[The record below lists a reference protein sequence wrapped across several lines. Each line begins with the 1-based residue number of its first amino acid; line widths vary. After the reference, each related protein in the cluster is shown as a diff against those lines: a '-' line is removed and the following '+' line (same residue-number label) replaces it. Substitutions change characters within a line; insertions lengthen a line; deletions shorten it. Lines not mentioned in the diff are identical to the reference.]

1 MAITFRDEKGGPLT
15 HEELDSNFRSFFHT
29 ASFAENQL
37 ILERKDGVTFTVPVG
52 GAAFADFQENGGSIG
67 NVFISNH
74 QITGSRMIVD
84 LLKGQFYDK
93 TKAPGTAGGTL
104 SADEWYIDFNPTASA
119 PYYVHFGENFAISS
133 SGFLHA
139 SGAIIEGNITAT
151 SGQIGGFGIT
161 QDAIHGPTFLGTP
174 TFYISGSATGSEHF
188 ISASNF
194 SLKADGDI
202 TGSAVLFDGGKIA
215 GWDITNS
222 TIQKSTNIVLDASN
236 QSISIKNSTFGSQGI
251 QLEYNEGNPRFYVG
265 DGTASFVNFDG
276 TDVTIA
282 TSQLEISASNLEI
295 SSTEASMSIGAGVKL
310 LGSTSTIEVGQS
322 NKIKLIATEADAYI
336 VAGTKTTFGS
346 DDSGII
352 MGMDSNVPTFDLT
365 KDANNYVRFDTTSG
379 IDIKTDNFKLDT
391 TYFDIDSSTQRVNV
405 FNTASAEIIRL
416 GEISDSASDLY
427 GLKIFDGIGT
437 GSANTIAMFGQQ
449 GNKIGG
455 WEVTDSQIRTIP
467 TAGFGGNYGE
477 NEIGLII
484 HSSGKLESSNFA
496 TNLKGWRIDT
506 AGNGSAEFE
515 NMRIRGTL
523 KTTVFEKETVN
534 VVGGQLM
541 VSNGTTIQALRD
553 ADGNIIAGQS
563 TVTENAVT
571 FSVANVSGFEEG
583 EILKVKAVDSL
594 GFSVEYLYVSGSKRY
609 SEDDTLVYNTGS
621 IDPDGLAG
629 ELYVERSFGG
639 VVAVS
644 ASIATTTVDIDD
656 VINTLTVSST
666 TDINNQDI
674 LKIGEERFKV
684 TAIAGSTITVLRDYH
699 DTVADSHPNGTTVYK
714 IDTDKEFLSG
724 LVSTARPYT
733 EGQVLVSTGVYNEA
747 KDISSG
753 YILMNANPR
762 DVSTP
767 YMDIVERT
775 GSGVYDLQLKSRL
788 GDLSGL
794 SSGYLYGND
803 EPGFGLYT
811 ENGFFRGAITAETGS
826 IAGILHV
833 ATIQGGLETGQ
844 KISIGRDVSGTN
856 DGILVNNNNYW
867 YTDGAWKVGGANNF
881 IALDNFTDGNLTIQ
895 TQTFSLDTANMV
907 VSSSLNSGSITMGA
921 AASGITET
929 AGEGIYMD
937 GLGKFRV
944 GDPTTGN
951 NYIYWDGT
959 SLKVKGSIDITGDST
974 GVTQDQLNTGM
985 ATASGSAE
993 TAASASL
1000 ANEVNTIADT
1010 TDTLDAKIFTD
1021 SAGRAVRPPTAS
1033 ATGLYITSTNLGF
1046 YDNGD
1051 WKTYM
1056 DSTGDF
1062 FLTGSDGNKL
1072 AWDAATGNL
1081 EIKGSITITGGNAA
1095 TQDFVNDATESI
1107 NTAQSAS
1114 LALVSSSLATDFSGS
1129 NVTLAGA
1136 IQAAQLVADGK
1147 ASIFK
1152 QATPPTATTIGD
1164 MWIETDQSNRIRVW
1178 DGTTWAISSD
1188 STFDQTALIN
1198 ATSSS
1203 LSSSLAPNIFTDST
1217 GKITRT
1223 PNTSSAG
1230 LYLGDTNLGFY
1241 SGSEWKTY
1249 MSNQGNFYLTGS
1261 DGNYLAWDGTS
1272 LNIAGS
1278 INITGGNAAT
1288 SDEVSTAQ
1296 TDAENFAATASNAA
1310 QANAATY
1317 TNSSTAS
1324 LSGSLATGI
1333 SASNATLADSI
1344 DTVNSASLAVSESQ
1358 ALVNEGLQ
1366 GVIDG
1371 KNAIFRQATQPSSEV
1386 EGDIWIET
1394 DENNRVR
1401 VYTGTEWTISTD
1413 STYDQTQLIS
1423 NTSSSIALDT
1433 FTDSTGKIVST
1444 PTPNAS
1450 GLYLGNSN
1458 LGFYSG
1464 SSWKTYMADNG
1475 NFFLTGSD
1483 TNYLKWDGSGLTI
1496 AGTINIVGGN
1506 AATSDEVTTAQ
1517 TAAENFASTASNAVS
1532 SSLTG
1537 SINAAAE
1544 TAGAASGTASQAAQ
1558 TASLALTRAP
1568 DAAGKITFAPTPTG
1582 TGLFQTAT
1590 NFGFYDNGDW
1600 KTYMTSG
1607 GNFYLDGTGNNGL
1620 SWDGTD
1626 LSIDGTIIARDG
1638 TIGGVN
1644 LDSDKLY
1651 NGTGTHANANTGFY
1665 LDSSSNFSLGDKL
1678 TWDGTNLS
1686 IEGSINITNAS
1697 YATTSDLDSATG
1709 SLETYSTTA
1718 AGTAVS
1724 GVTGSINAAQTT
1736 ANAATGSAAA
1746 ALTASATVQ
1755 TNLNTAT
1762 GSLQTYANTAVTNVT
1777 GSLKTYADNSVNAV
1791 TGSLQNPAN
1800 YKFGPGGAQT
1810 LAAIGASPTG
1820 AGLYLAADKLGFYDD
1835 TAWKSYMDNLGNFYL
1850 TGSGSDSLIW
1860 NGTSLLI
1867 GNPGVGPTMNYTF
1880 SGSLNDDVFDHS
1892 INTIRT
1898 DSQGGTV
1905 GNLFNNDSDGWDIG
1919 FHTKALFDRND
1930 APVFEWDIVTGDQSP
1945 ATMIGLFTENP
1956 NNPNGSDWHY
1966 NQQHHTVYFQS
1977 RDISIYEE
1985 GQHLTTLVLDTWVDD
2000 NDFSLNQQFR
2010 IRISLLPTGARYE
2023 IFKNGDFTGPA
2034 YVYDTAANG
2043 VTGRFVRPGASL
2055 HYSSLAKTVK
2065 FLSMSGGA
2073 KLGMATKISGN
2084 TIQTGTIKA
2093 SNHSGTAD
2101 GSGFATTG
2109 MSIDLNGGAI
2119 SAKKFRITSTGDAF
2133 FAGDISGAGGTFTG
2147 TVRIGTTDLS
2157 ADNTL
2162 NSNTS
2167 ATDVGLENV
2176 DNSNFDS
2183 SGNIDGGNVGG
2194 WTLDSTAI
2202 YSGTKDTSGFTNGG
2216 ITLNSGGSIHS
2227 ENFYINTAGAAFF
2240 RGDISGANG
2249 SFSGSIS
2256 AASGTFTGAVKIGQT
2271 TLDAN
2276 NTLNE
2281 NNPTP
2286 ILFTWS
2292 GTDNIPTS
2300 TNEASADTFYFSSDR
2315 AGSARI
2321 RLKIRD
2327 AEATGTYPNY
2337 AGIQASVNGVPLNT
2351 RLSRT
2356 DIGAADNADGNY
2368 FDTVQVIAGS
2378 NTVKVWS
2385 TNGDGGFTR
2394 EIEVIYTQT
2403 EDITSGSAGGW
2414 TIDSTAIYSGTKTT
2428 SGFASST
2435 GITLASAG
2443 SIHSKEFFINTAGSA
2458 SFSGVIQAAGITGSL
2473 IRGSNIEG
2481 GVITGGT
2488 LVGGSLSV
2496 PNQTTPLF
2504 SIDAAGHMT
2513 ASDASITGE
2522 ITATSGRFGDWV
2534 IDPLTGA
2541 FRDDNSEIVFSPEP
2555 AEIQMFNNG
2564 DKKVI
2569 ISPLGELTST
2579 EGSAASVNI
2588 DAIPSTGGTYW
2599 SNLTSTTS
2607 IPVFSYGGLFLV
2619 KATNVATKTI
2629 LGPKDAATFPASAAG
2644 DYAVTLNVPSFQ
2656 VKVGSHTTPTV
2667 SVAAPNYTPTTVG
2680 QTHGLALPLP
2690 AATTA
2695 ELYLCAFNS
2704 SNVEIGATLIGQSLA
2719 KGSTSSYSYKVAIST
2734 SGNDELDDGVYF
2746 REDTSV
2752 DGDSNIS
2759 LFNGTTKLAKNIEL
2773 EDDLKVWDESTSSFV
2788 AIKPT
2793 RVKTATVQEHWVIEV
2808 GDQQLKV
2815 TPNHNF
2821 WIDGAEVI
2829 KAEDISTGIT
2839 QIYVDTGESIELQ
2852 TVTRRDFISEPLNVY
2867 SYIVPEKVNYIANNL
2882 INHNPS
2888 YGLSWSPASRTGVQA
2903 SNTPQA
2909 AITNSVQTINISQGG
2924 TIHFR
2929 YKWVIKAISGQGVT
2943 ISASNSSTF
2952 QLKTHTVGGSQTAT
2966 FTSLSAYDT
2975 TLGLA
2980 VPSNFVELKAGGLQ
2994 IVSDADKYVR
3004 AERLNSSATA
3014 SSVIL
3019 QTKGGTLATDAIR
3032 PNITSTS
3039 STSGFDIGST
3049 TYRYKDLYV
3058 YRVAARNN
3066 VIAFST
3072 AGASDKRLKE
3082 NVKPLVGA
3090 LSKVLK
3096 LQGVSFD
3103 WKDKTLGSSIGFIAQ
3118 DFEKQIPE
3126 LVTETEIMSDELDD
3140 VKVINYA
3147 STVAILTEAIK
3158 ELSAKVD
3165 ELQRKL
3171 EDKQ

>member
-322 NKIKLIATEADAYI
+322 NKIKLVATEADAYI
-336 VAGTKTTFGS
+336 VAGTKTTFGT

-405 FNTASAEIIRL
+405 FNTASAEIVRL

-427 GLKIFDGIGT
+427 GLKIFDGVGT

-467 TAGFGGNYGE
+467 SAGFGGNYGE
-477 NEIGLII
+477 DEIGLII

-833 ATIQGGLETGQ
+833 ATVQGGLETGQ

-1010 TDTLDAKIFTD
+1010 TDNLDAKIFTD

-1198 ATSSS
+1198 ATSASVS
-1203 LSSSLAPNIFTDST
+1203 NSLAPNIFTDNT
-1217 GKITRT
+1217 GRLSRT
-1223 PNTSSAG
+1223 PAASSPG
-1230 LYLGDTNLGFY
+1230 LYLGDTNLGYY

-1249 MSNQGNFYLTGS
+1249 MSNNGNFYLTGS

-1288 SDEVSTAQ
+1288 SDDVETAQ
-1296 TDAENFAATASNAA
+1296 TDAENFAATASTAA
-1310 QANAATY
+1310 QANAAAY
-1317 TNSSTAS
+1317 TNSATSS

-1444 PTPNAS
+1444 PSPNAA
-1450 GLYLGNSN
+1450 GLYLGNNN

-1464 SSWKTYMADNG
+1464 SKWRTYMGDNG

-1483 TNYLKWDGSGLTI
+1483 SNYLKWDGSGLTI

-1506 AATSDEVTTAQ
+1506 AATSDEVNTAQ
-1517 TAAENFASTASNAVS
+1517 TAAQNFASTASNAVS
-1532 SSLTG
+1532 SSLTS

-1558 TASLALTRAP
+1558 TASLALTRTP
-1568 DAAGKITFAPTPTG
+1568 NAAGKITFAPTPAG
-1582 TGLFQTAT
+1582 SGLFQTAT
-1590 NFGFYDNGDW
+1590 NFGFYDDGVW
-1600 KTYMTSG
+1600 KTYMTNE
-1607 GNFYLDGTGNNGL
+1607 GNFYLAGTGNNSL

-1644 LDSDKLY
+1644 LESNKLY

-1697 YATTSDLDSATG
+1697 YATTGQVEQAAATA
-1709 SLETYSTTA
+1709 SLETA
-1718 AGTAVS
+1718 
-1724 GVTGSINAAQTT
+1724 AAQLE
-1736 ANAATGSAAA
+1736 AEAASLAAATASLEAAA
-1746 ALTASATVQ
+1746 VQLNLLEATS
-1755 TNLNTAT
+1755 
-1762 GSLQTYANTAVTNVT
+1762 SLKTYANTAVTNVT
-1777 GSLKTYADNSVNAV
+1777 GSLKTYAVNTVNAA

-1820 AGLYLAADKLGFYDD
+1820 AGLYLASDKLGFYDN
-1835 TAWKSYMDNLGNFYL
+1835 TAWKSYMDNSGNFYL

-1905 GNLFNNDSDGWDIG
+1905 GNLFNNNSDGWDIG
-1919 FHTKALFDRND
+1919 FHTKAHFDRND
-1930 APVFEWDIVTGDQSP
+1930 AQVFEWDIVTGDHLP
-1945 ATMIGLFTENP
+1945 ATMIGLFKDSPIALPGQSAWNY
-1956 NNPNGSDWHY
+1956 S
-1966 NQQHHTVYFQS
+1966 QQHHTVYFHS
-1977 RDISIYEE
+1977 RDIFIYED
-1985 GQHLTTLVLDTWVDD
+1985 GQELTTLAVDTWVDD

-2034 YVYDTAANG
+2034 YVYDSAANG
-2043 VTGRFVRPGASL
+2043 VTDRFVRPGASL
-2055 HYSSLAKTVK
+2055 HYSSLAQTVK

-2084 TIQTGTIKA
+2084 TIQTGTIRA

-2109 MSIDLNGGAI
+2109 MSIDLNGGAM
-2119 SAKKFRITSTGDAF
+2119 SAKKFRIDSLGNAF
-2133 FAGDISGAGGTFTG
+2133 FKGDISGAGGTFTG

-2167 ATDVGLENV
+2167 ATDVGLGNV
-2176 DNSNFDS
+2176 DNTSDADIRAVGAAT
-2183 SGNIDGGNVGG
+2183 SGTVAG

-2202 YSGTKDTSGFTNGG
+2202 YSGTKYTSGFTNGG

-2256 AASGTFTGAVKIGQT
+2256 AATGTFTGAVKIGQT
-2271 TLDAN
+2271 VLDAN

-2292 GTDNIPTS
+2292 GTDDIPTS

-2327 AEATGTYPNY
+2327 AEAIGTYPNY
-2337 AGIQASVNGVPLNT
+2337 SGVQASVNGVPLNT

-2385 TNGDGGFTR
+2385 NTGDWGSTR

-2522 ITATSGRFGDWV
+2522 ITATSGRLGDWV
-2534 IDPLTGA
+2534 IDPLTGT
-2541 FRDDNSEIVFSPEP
+2541 FRDDNSEIVFSPNP
-2555 AEIQMFNNG
+2555 AEIQMFNLNG

-2599 SNLTSTTS
+2599 SNLTSTIS

-2619 KATNVATKTI
+2619 KSSAVATKTI

-2667 SVAAPNYTPTTVG
+2667 SVATPNYTPTTIG

-2719 KGSTSSYSYKVAIST
+2719 KGSTSSYNYQTAIST
-2734 SGNDELDDGVYF
+2734 SGNDEFDDGVYF
-2746 REDTSV
+2746 RESTSV

-2793 RVKTATVQEHWVIEV
+2793 RVKTAVVQEHWVIEV

-2867 SYIVPEKVNYIANNL
+2867 SYIIPEKVNYIANNL

-2888 YGLSWSPASRTGVQA
+2888 YGLSWSPVTRTGVQA

-2943 ISASNSSTF
+2943 VSASNSSTY
-2952 QLKTHTVGGSQTAT
+2952 QLKTHTVGGSQSAT
-2966 FTSLSAYDT
+2966 FTSLSSYDT

-3004 AERLNSSATA
+3004 AERLDSSATA

>member
-322 NKIKLIATEADAYI
+322 NKIKLVATEADAYI
-336 VAGTKTTFGS
+336 VAGTKTTFGT

-405 FNTASAEIIRL
+405 FNTASAEIVRL

-427 GLKIFDGIGT
+427 GLKIFDGVGT

-467 TAGFGGNYGE
+467 SAGFGGNYGE
-477 NEIGLII
+477 DEIGLII

-833 ATIQGGLETGQ
+833 ATVQGGLETGQ

-867 YTDGAWKVGGANNF
+867 YTDGAWKVGGVNNF

-1010 TDTLDAKIFTD
+1010 TDNLDAKIFTD

-1198 ATSSS
+1198 ATSASVS
-1203 LSSSLAPNIFTDST
+1203 NSLAPNIFTDNT
-1217 GKITRT
+1217 GRLSRT
-1223 PNTSSAG
+1223 PAASSPG
-1230 LYLGDTNLGFY
+1230 LYLGDTNLGYY

-1249 MSNQGNFYLTGS
+1249 MSNNGNFYLTGS

-1288 SDEVSTAQ
+1288 SDDVETAQ
-1296 TDAENFAATASNAA
+1296 TDAENFAATASTAA
-1310 QANAATY
+1310 QANAAAY
-1317 TNSSTAS
+1317 TNSATSS

-1444 PTPNAS
+1444 PSPNAA
-1450 GLYLGNSN
+1450 GLYLGNNN

-1464 SSWKTYMADNG
+1464 SKWRTYMGDNG

-1483 TNYLKWDGSGLTI
+1483 SNYLKWDGSGLTI

-1506 AATSDEVTTAQ
+1506 AATSDEVNTAQ
-1517 TAAENFASTASNAVS
+1517 TAAQNFASTASNAVS
-1532 SSLTG
+1532 SSLTS

-1558 TASLALTRAP
+1558 TASLALTRTP
-1568 DAAGKITFAPTPTG
+1568 NAAGKITFAPTPAG
-1582 TGLFQTAT
+1582 SGLFQTAT
-1590 NFGFYDNGDW
+1590 NFGFYDDGVW
-1600 KTYMTSG
+1600 KTYMTNE
-1607 GNFYLDGTGNNGL
+1607 GNFYLAGTGNNSL

-1644 LDSDKLY
+1644 LESNKLY

-1697 YATTSDLDSATG
+1697 YATTGQVEQAAATA
-1709 SLETYSTTA
+1709 SLETA
-1718 AGTAVS
+1718 
-1724 GVTGSINAAQTT
+1724 AAQLE
-1736 ANAATGSAAA
+1736 AEAASLAAATASLEAAA
-1746 ALTASATVQ
+1746 VQLNLLEATS
-1755 TNLNTAT
+1755 
-1762 GSLQTYANTAVTNVT
+1762 SLKTYANTAVTNVT
-1777 GSLKTYADNSVNAV
+1777 GSLKTYAVNTVNAA

-1820 AGLYLAADKLGFYDD
+1820 AGLYLASDKLGFYDN
-1835 TAWKSYMDNLGNFYL
+1835 TAWKSYMDNSGNFYL

-1905 GNLFNNDSDGWDIG
+1905 GNLFNNNSDGWDIG
-1919 FHTKALFDRND
+1919 FHTKAHFDRND
-1930 APVFEWDIVTGDQSP
+1930 AQVFEWDIVTGDQSP
-1945 ATMIGLFTENP
+1945 ATMIGLFKDSP
-1956 NNPNGSDWHY
+1956 VAVPGQSAWHFT
-1966 NQQHHTVYFQS
+1966 QQHHTVYFQS
-1977 RDISIYEE
+1977 RDIFIYED
-1985 GQHLTTLVLDTWVDD
+1985 GQELTTLAVDTWVDD

-2034 YVYDTAANG
+2034 YVYDSAANG
-2043 VTGRFVRPGASL
+2043 VTDRFVRPGASL
-2055 HYSSLAKTVK
+2055 HYSSLAQTVK

-2084 TIQTGTIKA
+2084 TIQTGTIRA

-2109 MSIDLNGGAI
+2109 MSIDLNGGAM
-2119 SAKKFRITSTGDAF
+2119 SAKKFRIDSLGNAF
-2133 FAGDISGAGGTFTG
+2133 FKGDISGAGGTFTG

-2167 ATDVGLENV
+2167 ATDVGLGNV
-2176 DNSNFDS
+2176 DNTSDADIRAVGAAT
-2183 SGNIDGGNVGG
+2183 SGTVAG

-2202 YSGTKDTSGFTNGG
+2202 YSGTKYTSGFTNGG

-2256 AASGTFTGAVKIGQT
+2256 AATGTFTGAVKIGQT
-2271 TLDAN
+2271 VLDAN

-2292 GTDNIPTS
+2292 GTDDIPTS

-2327 AEATGTYPNY
+2327 AEAIGTYPNY
-2337 AGIQASVNGVPLNT
+2337 SGVQASVNGVPLNT

-2385 TNGDGGFTR
+2385 NTGDWGSTR

-2522 ITATSGRFGDWV
+2522 ITATSGRLGDWV
-2534 IDPLTGA
+2534 IDPLTGT
-2541 FRDDNSEIVFSPEP
+2541 FRDDNSEIVFSPNP
-2555 AEIQMFNNG
+2555 AEIQMFNLNG

-2599 SNLTSTTS
+2599 SNLTSTIS

-2619 KATNVATKTI
+2619 KSSAVATKTI

-2667 SVAAPNYTPTTVG
+2667 SVATPNYTPTTIG

-2719 KGSTSSYSYKVAIST
+2719 KGSTSSYNYQTAIST
-2734 SGNDELDDGVYF
+2734 SGNDEFDDGVYF
-2746 REDTSV
+2746 RESTSV

-2793 RVKTATVQEHWVIEV
+2793 RVKTAVVQEHWVIEV

-2867 SYIVPEKVNYIANNL
+2867 SYIIPEKVNYIANNL

-2888 YGLSWSPASRTGVQA
+2888 YGLSWSPVTRTGVQA

-2943 ISASNSSTF
+2943 VSASNSSTY
-2952 QLKTHTVGGSQTAT
+2952 QLKTHTVGGSQSAT
-2966 FTSLSAYDT
+2966 FTSLSSYDT

-3004 AERLNSSATA
+3004 AERLDSSATA

>member
-322 NKIKLIATEADAYI
+322 NKIKLVATEADAYI
-336 VAGTKTTFGS
+336 VAGTKTTFGT

-405 FNTASAEIIRL
+405 FNTASAEIVRL

-427 GLKIFDGIGT
+427 GLKIFDGVGT

-467 TAGFGGNYGE
+467 SAGFGGNYGE
-477 NEIGLII
+477 DEIGLII

-833 ATIQGGLETGQ
+833 ATVQGGLETGQ

-1010 TDTLDAKIFTD
+1010 TDNLDAKIFTD

-1198 ATSSS
+1198 ATSASVS
-1203 LSSSLAPNIFTDST
+1203 NSLAPNIFTDNT
-1217 GKITRT
+1217 GRLSRT
-1223 PNTSSAG
+1223 PAASSPG
-1230 LYLGDTNLGFY
+1230 LYLGDTNLGYY

-1249 MSNQGNFYLTGS
+1249 MSNNGNFYLTGS

-1288 SDEVSTAQ
+1288 SDDVETAQ
-1296 TDAENFAATASNAA
+1296 TDAENFAATASTAA
-1310 QANAATY
+1310 QANATAY
-1317 TNSSTAS
+1317 TNSATSS

-1444 PTPNAS
+1444 PSPNAA
-1450 GLYLGNSN
+1450 GLYLGNNN

-1464 SSWKTYMADNG
+1464 SKWRTYMGDNG

-1483 TNYLKWDGSGLTI
+1483 SNYLKWDGSGLTI

-1506 AATSDEVTTAQ
+1506 AATSDEVNTAQ
-1517 TAAENFASTASNAVS
+1517 TAAQNFASTASNAVS
-1532 SSLTG
+1532 SSLTS

-1558 TASLALTRAP
+1558 TASLALTRTP
-1568 DAAGKITFAPTPTG
+1568 NAAGKITFAPTPAG
-1582 TGLFQTAT
+1582 SGLFQTAT
-1590 NFGFYDNGDW
+1590 NFGFYDDGVW
-1600 KTYMTSG
+1600 KTYMTNE
-1607 GNFYLDGTGNNGL
+1607 GNFYLAGTGNNSL

-1644 LDSDKLY
+1644 LESNKLY

-1697 YATTSDLDSATG
+1697 YATTGQVEQAAATA
-1709 SLETYSTTA
+1709 SLETA
-1718 AGTAVS
+1718 
-1724 GVTGSINAAQTT
+1724 AAQLE
-1736 ANAATGSAAA
+1736 AEAASLAAATASLEAAA
-1746 ALTASATVQ
+1746 VQLNLLEATS
-1755 TNLNTAT
+1755 
-1762 GSLQTYANTAVTNVT
+1762 SLKTYANTAVTNVT
-1777 GSLKTYADNSVNAV
+1777 GSLKTYAVNTVNAA

-1820 AGLYLAADKLGFYDD
+1820 AGLYLASDKLGFYDN
-1835 TAWKSYMDNLGNFYL
+1835 TAWKSYMDNSGNFYL

-1905 GNLFNNDSDGWDIG
+1905 GNLFNNNSDGWDIG
-1919 FHTKALFDRND
+1919 FHTKAHFDRND
-1930 APVFEWDIVTGDQSP
+1930 AQVFEWDIVTGDHLP
-1945 ATMIGLFTENP
+1945 ATMIGLFKDSPIALPGQSAWNY
-1956 NNPNGSDWHY
+1956 S
-1966 NQQHHTVYFQS
+1966 QQHHTVYFHS
-1977 RDISIYEE
+1977 RDIFIYED
-1985 GQHLTTLVLDTWVDD
+1985 GQELTTLAVDTWVDD

-2034 YVYDTAANG
+2034 YVYDSAANG
-2043 VTGRFVRPGASL
+2043 VTDRFVRPGASL
-2055 HYSSLAKTVK
+2055 HYSSLAQTVK

-2084 TIQTGTIKA
+2084 TIQTGTIRA

-2109 MSIDLNGGAI
+2109 MSIDLNGGAM
-2119 SAKKFRITSTGDAF
+2119 SAKKFRIDSLGNAF
-2133 FAGDISGAGGTFTG
+2133 FKGDISGAGGTFTG

-2167 ATDVGLENV
+2167 ATDVGLGNV
-2176 DNSNFDS
+2176 DNTSDADIRAVGAAT
-2183 SGNIDGGNVGG
+2183 SGTVAG

-2202 YSGTKDTSGFTNGG
+2202 YSGTKYTSGFTNGG

-2256 AASGTFTGAVKIGQT
+2256 AATGTFTGAVKIGQT
-2271 TLDAN
+2271 VLDAN

-2292 GTDNIPTS
+2292 GTDDIPTS

-2327 AEATGTYPNY
+2327 AEAIGTYPNY
-2337 AGIQASVNGVPLNT
+2337 SGVQASVNGVPLNT

-2385 TNGDGGFTR
+2385 NTGDWGSTR

-2522 ITATSGRFGDWV
+2522 ITATSGRLGDWV
-2534 IDPLTGA
+2534 IDPLTGT
-2541 FRDDNSEIVFSPEP
+2541 FRDDNSEIVFSPNP
-2555 AEIQMFNNG
+2555 AEIQMFNLNG

-2599 SNLTSTTS
+2599 SNLTSTIS

-2619 KATNVATKTI
+2619 KSSAVATKTI

-2667 SVAAPNYTPTTVG
+2667 SVATPNYTPTTIG

-2719 KGSTSSYSYKVAIST
+2719 KGSTSSYNYQTAIST
-2734 SGNDELDDGVYF
+2734 SGNDEFDDGVYF
-2746 REDTSV
+2746 RESTSV

-2793 RVKTATVQEHWVIEV
+2793 RVKTAVVQEHWVIEV

-2867 SYIVPEKVNYIANNL
+2867 SYIIPEKVNYIANNL

-2888 YGLSWSPASRTGVQA
+2888 YGLSWSPVTRTGVQA

-2943 ISASNSSTF
+2943 VSASNSSTY
-2952 QLKTHTVGGSQTAT
+2952 QLKTHTVGGSQSAT
-2966 FTSLSAYDT
+2966 FTSLSSYDT

-3004 AERLNSSATA
+3004 AERLDSSATA

>member
-322 NKIKLIATEADAYI
+322 NKIKLVATEADAYI
-336 VAGTKTTFGS
+336 VAGTKTTFGT

-405 FNTASAEIIRL
+405 FNTASAEIVRL

-427 GLKIFDGIGT
+427 GLKIFDGVGT

-467 TAGFGGNYGE
+467 SAGFGGNYGE
-477 NEIGLII
+477 DEIGLII

-833 ATIQGGLETGQ
+833 ATVQGGLETGQ

-1010 TDTLDAKIFTD
+1010 TDNLDAKIFTD

-1095 TQDFVNDATESI
+1095 TKAFVNDATESI

-1198 ATSSS
+1198 ATSASVS
-1203 LSSSLAPNIFTDST
+1203 NSLAPNIFTDNT
-1217 GKITRT
+1217 GRLSRT
-1223 PNTSSAG
+1223 PAASSPG
-1230 LYLGDTNLGFY
+1230 LYLGDTNLGYY

-1249 MSNQGNFYLTGS
+1249 MSNNGNFYLTGS

-1288 SDEVSTAQ
+1288 SDDVETAQ
-1296 TDAENFAATASNAA
+1296 TDAENFAATASTAA
-1310 QANAATY
+1310 QANAAAY
-1317 TNSSTAS
+1317 TNSATSS

-1444 PTPNAS
+1444 PSPNAA
-1450 GLYLGNSN
+1450 GLYLGNNN

-1464 SSWKTYMADNG
+1464 SKWRTYMGDNG

-1483 TNYLKWDGSGLTI
+1483 SNYLKWDGSGLTI

-1506 AATSDEVTTAQ
+1506 AATSDEVNTAQ
-1517 TAAENFASTASNAVS
+1517 TAAQNFASTASNAVS
-1532 SSLTG
+1532 SSLTS

-1558 TASLALTRAP
+1558 TASLALTRTP
-1568 DAAGKITFAPTPTG
+1568 NAAGKITFAPTPAG
-1582 TGLFQTAT
+1582 SGLFQTAT
-1590 NFGFYDNGDW
+1590 NFGFYDDGVW
-1600 KTYMTSG
+1600 KTYMTNE
-1607 GNFYLDGTGNNGL
+1607 GNFYLAGTGNNSL

-1644 LDSDKLY
+1644 LESNKLY

-1697 YATTSDLDSATG
+1697 YATTGQVEQAAATA
-1709 SLETYSTTA
+1709 SLETA
-1718 AGTAVS
+1718 
-1724 GVTGSINAAQTT
+1724 AAQLE
-1736 ANAATGSAAA
+1736 AEAASLAAATASLEAAA
-1746 ALTASATVQ
+1746 VQLNLLEATS
-1755 TNLNTAT
+1755 
-1762 GSLQTYANTAVTNVT
+1762 SLKTYANTAVTNVT
-1777 GSLKTYADNSVNAV
+1777 GSLKTYAVNTVNAA

-1820 AGLYLAADKLGFYDD
+1820 AGLYLASDKLGFYDN
-1835 TAWKSYMDNLGNFYL
+1835 TAWKSYMDNSGNFYL

-1905 GNLFNNDSDGWDIG
+1905 GNLFNNNSDGWDIG
-1919 FHTKALFDRND
+1919 FHTKAHFDRND
-1930 APVFEWDIVTGDQSP
+1930 AQVFEWDIVTGDQSP
-1945 ATMIGLFTENP
+1945 ATMIGLFKDSP
-1956 NNPNGSDWHY
+1956 VAVPGQSAWHFT
-1966 NQQHHTVYFQS
+1966 QQHHTVYFQS
-1977 RDISIYEE
+1977 RDIFIYED
-1985 GQHLTTLVLDTWVDD
+1985 GQELTTLAVDTWVDD

-2034 YVYDTAANG
+2034 YVYDSAANG
-2043 VTGRFVRPGASL
+2043 VTDRFVRPGASL
-2055 HYSSLAKTVK
+2055 HYSSLAQTVK

-2084 TIQTGTIKA
+2084 TIQTGTIRA

-2109 MSIDLNGGAI
+2109 MSIDLNGGAM
-2119 SAKKFRITSTGDAF
+2119 SAKKFRIDSLGNAF
-2133 FAGDISGAGGTFTG
+2133 FKGDISGAGGTFTG

-2167 ATDVGLENV
+2167 ATDVGLGNV
-2176 DNSNFDS
+2176 DNTSDADIRAVGAAT
-2183 SGNIDGGNVGG
+2183 SGTVAG

-2202 YSGTKDTSGFTNGG
+2202 YSGTKYTSGFTNGG

-2256 AASGTFTGAVKIGQT
+2256 AATGTFTGAVKIGQT
-2271 TLDAN
+2271 VLDAN

-2292 GTDNIPTS
+2292 GTDDIPTS

-2327 AEATGTYPNY
+2327 AEAIGTYPNY
-2337 AGIQASVNGVPLNT
+2337 SGVQASVNGVPLNT

-2385 TNGDGGFTR
+2385 NTGDWGSTR

-2522 ITATSGRFGDWV
+2522 ITATSGRLGDWV
-2534 IDPLTGA
+2534 IDPLTGT
-2541 FRDDNSEIVFSPEP
+2541 FRDDNSEIVFSPNP
-2555 AEIQMFNNG
+2555 AEIQMFNLNG

-2599 SNLTSTTS
+2599 SNLTSTIS

-2619 KATNVATKTI
+2619 KSSAVATKTI

-2667 SVAAPNYTPTTVG
+2667 SVATPNYTPTTIG

-2719 KGSTSSYSYKVAIST
+2719 KGSTSSYNYQTAIST
-2734 SGNDELDDGVYF
+2734 SGNDEFDDGVYF
-2746 REDTSV
+2746 RESTSV

-2793 RVKTATVQEHWVIEV
+2793 RVKTAVVQEHWVIEV

-2867 SYIVPEKVNYIANNL
+2867 SYIIPEKVNYIANNL

-2888 YGLSWSPASRTGVQA
+2888 YGLSWSPVTRTGVQA

-2943 ISASNSSTF
+2943 VSASNSSTY
-2952 QLKTHTVGGSQTAT
+2952 QLKTHTVGGSQSAT
-2966 FTSLSAYDT
+2966 FTSLSSYDT

-3004 AERLNSSATA
+3004 AERLDSSATA

>member
-322 NKIKLIATEADAYI
+322 NKIKLVATEADAYI
-336 VAGTKTTFGS
+336 VAGTKTTFGT

-405 FNTASAEIIRL
+405 FNTASAEIVRL

-427 GLKIFDGIGT
+427 GLKIFDGVGT

-467 TAGFGGNYGE
+467 SAGFGGNYGE
-477 NEIGLII
+477 DEIGLII

-833 ATIQGGLETGQ
+833 ATVQGGLETGQ

-1010 TDTLDAKIFTD
+1010 TDNLDAKIFTD

-1095 TQDFVNDATESI
+1095 TKAFVNDATESI

-1198 ATSSS
+1198 ATSASVS
-1203 LSSSLAPNIFTDST
+1203 NSLAPNIFTDNT
-1217 GKITRT
+1217 GRLSRT
-1223 PNTSSAG
+1223 PAASSPG
-1230 LYLGDTNLGFY
+1230 LYLGDTNLGYY

-1249 MSNQGNFYLTGS
+1249 MSNNGNFYLTGS

-1288 SDEVSTAQ
+1288 SDDVETAQ
-1296 TDAENFAATASNAA
+1296 TDAENFAATASTAA
-1310 QANAATY
+1310 QANATAY
-1317 TNSSTAS
+1317 TNSATSS

-1444 PTPNAS
+1444 PSPNAA
-1450 GLYLGNSN
+1450 GLYLGNNN

-1464 SSWKTYMADNG
+1464 SKWRTYMGDNG

-1483 TNYLKWDGSGLTI
+1483 SNYLKWDGSGLTI

-1506 AATSDEVTTAQ
+1506 AATSDEVNTAQ
-1517 TAAENFASTASNAVS
+1517 TAAQNFASTASNAVS
-1532 SSLTG
+1532 SSLTS

-1558 TASLALTRAP
+1558 TASLALTRTP
-1568 DAAGKITFAPTPTG
+1568 NAAGKITFAPTPAG
-1582 TGLFQTAT
+1582 SGLFQTAT
-1590 NFGFYDNGDW
+1590 NFGFYDDGVW
-1600 KTYMTSG
+1600 KTYMTNE
-1607 GNFYLDGTGNNGL
+1607 GNFYLAGTGNNSL

-1644 LDSDKLY
+1644 LESNKLY

-1697 YATTSDLDSATG
+1697 YATTGQVEQAAATA
-1709 SLETYSTTA
+1709 SLETA
-1718 AGTAVS
+1718 
-1724 GVTGSINAAQTT
+1724 AAQLE
-1736 ANAATGSAAA
+1736 AEAASLAAATASLEAAA
-1746 ALTASATVQ
+1746 VQLNLLEATS
-1755 TNLNTAT
+1755 
-1762 GSLQTYANTAVTNVT
+1762 SLKTYANTAVTNVT
-1777 GSLKTYADNSVNAV
+1777 GSLKTYAVNTVNAA

-1820 AGLYLAADKLGFYDD
+1820 AGLYLASDKLGFYDN
-1835 TAWKSYMDNLGNFYL
+1835 TAWKSYMDNSGNFYL

-1905 GNLFNNDSDGWDIG
+1905 GNLFNNNSDGWDIG
-1919 FHTKALFDRND
+1919 FHTKAHFDRND
-1930 APVFEWDIVTGDQSP
+1930 AQVFEWDIVTGDQSP
-1945 ATMIGLFTENP
+1945 ATMIGLFKDSP
-1956 NNPNGSDWHY
+1956 VAVPGQSAWHFT
-1966 NQQHHTVYFQS
+1966 QQHHTVYFQS
-1977 RDISIYEE
+1977 RDIFIYED
-1985 GQHLTTLVLDTWVDD
+1985 GQELTTLAVDTWVDD

-2034 YVYDTAANG
+2034 YVYDSAANG
-2043 VTGRFVRPGASL
+2043 VTDRFVRPGASL
-2055 HYSSLAKTVK
+2055 HYSSLAQTVK

-2084 TIQTGTIKA
+2084 TIQTGTIRA

-2109 MSIDLNGGAI
+2109 MSIDLNGGAM
-2119 SAKKFRITSTGDAF
+2119 SAKKFRIDSLGNAF
-2133 FAGDISGAGGTFTG
+2133 FKGDISGAGGTFTG

-2167 ATDVGLENV
+2167 ATDVGLGNV
-2176 DNSNFDS
+2176 DNTSDADIRAVGAAT
-2183 SGNIDGGNVGG
+2183 SGTVAG

-2202 YSGTKDTSGFTNGG
+2202 YSGTKYTSGFTNGG

-2256 AASGTFTGAVKIGQT
+2256 AATGTFTGAVKIGQT
-2271 TLDAN
+2271 VLDAN

-2292 GTDNIPTS
+2292 GTDDIPTS

-2327 AEATGTYPNY
+2327 AEAIGTYPNY
-2337 AGIQASVNGVPLNT
+2337 SGVQASVNGVPLNT

-2385 TNGDGGFTR
+2385 NTGDWGSTR

-2522 ITATSGRFGDWV
+2522 ITATSGRLGDWV
-2534 IDPLTGA
+2534 IDPLTGT
-2541 FRDDNSEIVFSPEP
+2541 FRDDNSEIVFSPNP
-2555 AEIQMFNNG
+2555 AEIQMFNLNG

-2599 SNLTSTTS
+2599 SNLTSTIS

-2619 KATNVATKTI
+2619 KSSAVATKTI

-2667 SVAAPNYTPTTVG
+2667 SVATPNYTPTTIG

-2719 KGSTSSYSYKVAIST
+2719 KGSTSSYNYQTAIST
-2734 SGNDELDDGVYF
+2734 SGNDEFDDGVYF
-2746 REDTSV
+2746 RESTSV

-2793 RVKTATVQEHWVIEV
+2793 RVKTAVVQEHWVIEV

-2867 SYIVPEKVNYIANNL
+2867 SYIIPEKVNYIANNL

-2888 YGLSWSPASRTGVQA
+2888 YGLSWSPVTRTGVQA

-2943 ISASNSSTF
+2943 VSASNSSTY
-2952 QLKTHTVGGSQTAT
+2952 QLKTHTVGGSQSAT
-2966 FTSLSAYDT
+2966 FTSLSSYDT

-3004 AERLNSSATA
+3004 AERLDSSATA

>member
-322 NKIKLIATEADAYI
+322 NKIKLVATEADAYI
-336 VAGTKTTFGS
+336 VAGTKTTFGT

-405 FNTASAEIIRL
+405 FNTASAEIVRL

-427 GLKIFDGIGT
+427 GLKIFDGVGT

-467 TAGFGGNYGE
+467 SAGFGGNYGE
-477 NEIGLII
+477 DEIGLII

-833 ATIQGGLETGQ
+833 ATVQGGLETGQ

-1010 TDTLDAKIFTD
+1010 TDNLDAKIFTD

-1198 ATSSS
+1198 ATSASVS
-1203 LSSSLAPNIFTDST
+1203 NSLAPNIFTDNT
-1217 GKITRT
+1217 GRLSRT
-1223 PNTSSAG
+1223 PAASSPG
-1230 LYLGDTNLGFY
+1230 LYLGDTNLGYY

-1249 MSNQGNFYLTGS
+1249 MSNNGNFYLTGS

-1288 SDEVSTAQ
+1288 SDDVETAQ
-1296 TDAENFAATASNAA
+1296 TDAENFAATASTAA
-1310 QANAATY
+1310 QANAAAY
-1317 TNSSTAS
+1317 TNSATSS

-1444 PTPNAS
+1444 PSPNAA
-1450 GLYLGNSN
+1450 GLYLGNNN

-1464 SSWKTYMADNG
+1464 SKWRTYMGDNG

-1483 TNYLKWDGSGLTI
+1483 SNYLKWDGSGLTI

-1506 AATSDEVTTAQ
+1506 AATSDEVNTAQ
-1517 TAAENFASTASNAVS
+1517 TAAQNFASTASNAVS
-1532 SSLTG
+1532 SSLTS

-1558 TASLALTRAP
+1558 TASLALTRTP
-1568 DAAGKITFAPTPTG
+1568 NAAGKITFAPTPAG
-1582 TGLFQTAT
+1582 SGLFQTAT
-1590 NFGFYDNGDW
+1590 NFGFYDDGVW
-1600 KTYMTSG
+1600 KTYMTNE
-1607 GNFYLDGTGNNGL
+1607 GNFYLAGTGNNSL

-1644 LDSDKLY
+1644 LESNKLY

-1697 YATTSDLDSATG
+1697 YATTGQVEQAAATA
-1709 SLETYSTTA
+1709 SLETA
-1718 AGTAVS
+1718 
-1724 GVTGSINAAQTT
+1724 AAQLE
-1736 ANAATGSAAA
+1736 AEAASLAAATASLEAAA
-1746 ALTASATVQ
+1746 VQLNLLEATS
-1755 TNLNTAT
+1755 
-1762 GSLQTYANTAVTNVT
+1762 SLKTYANTAVTNVT
-1777 GSLKTYADNSVNAV
+1777 GSLKTYAVNTVNAA

-1820 AGLYLAADKLGFYDD
+1820 AGLYLASDKLGFYDN
-1835 TAWKSYMDNLGNFYL
+1835 TAWKSYMDNSGNFYL

-1905 GNLFNNDSDGWDIG
+1905 GNLFNNNSDGWDIG
-1919 FHTKALFDRND
+1919 FHTKAHFDRND
-1930 APVFEWDIVTGDQSP
+1930 AQVFEWDIVTGDQSP
-1945 ATMIGLFTENP
+1945 ATMIGLFKDSP
-1956 NNPNGSDWHY
+1956 VAVPGQSAWHFT
-1966 NQQHHTVYFQS
+1966 QQHHTVYFQS
-1977 RDISIYEE
+1977 RDIFIYED
-1985 GQHLTTLVLDTWVDD
+1985 GQELTTLAVDTWVDD

-2034 YVYDTAANG
+2034 YVYDSAANG
-2043 VTGRFVRPGASL
+2043 VTDRFVRPGASL
-2055 HYSSLAKTVK
+2055 HYSSLAQTVK

-2084 TIQTGTIKA
+2084 TIQTGTIRA

-2109 MSIDLNGGAI
+2109 MSIDLNGGAM
-2119 SAKKFRITSTGDAF
+2119 SAKKFRIDSLGNAF
-2133 FAGDISGAGGTFTG
+2133 FKGDISGAGGTFTG

-2167 ATDVGLENV
+2167 ATDVGLGNV
-2176 DNSNFDS
+2176 DNTSDADIRAVGAAT
-2183 SGNIDGGNVGG
+2183 SGTVAG

-2202 YSGTKDTSGFTNGG
+2202 YSGTKYTSGFTNGG

-2256 AASGTFTGAVKIGQT
+2256 AATGTFTGAVKIGQT
-2271 TLDAN
+2271 VLDAN

-2292 GTDNIPTS
+2292 GTDDIPTS

-2327 AEATGTYPNY
+2327 AEAIGTYPNY
-2337 AGIQASVNGVPLNT
+2337 SGVQASVNGVPLNT

-2385 TNGDGGFTR
+2385 NTGDWGSTR

-2522 ITATSGRFGDWV
+2522 ITATSGRLGDWV
-2534 IDPLTGA
+2534 IDPLTGT
-2541 FRDDNSEIVFSPEP
+2541 FRDDNSEIVFSPNP
-2555 AEIQMFNNG
+2555 AEIQMFNLNG

-2599 SNLTSTTS
+2599 SNLTSTIS

-2619 KATNVATKTI
+2619 KSSAVATKTI

-2667 SVAAPNYTPTTVG
+2667 SVATPNYTPTTIG

-2719 KGSTSSYSYKVAIST
+2719 KGSTSSYNYQTAIST
-2734 SGNDELDDGVYF
+2734 SGNDEFDDGVYF
-2746 REDTSV
+2746 RESTSV

-2793 RVKTATVQEHWVIEV
+2793 RVKTAVVQEHWVIEV

-2867 SYIVPEKVNYIANNL
+2867 SYIIPEKVNYIANNL

-2888 YGLSWSPASRTGVQA
+2888 YGLSWSPVTRTGVQA

-2943 ISASNSSTF
+2943 VSASNSSTY
-2952 QLKTHTVGGSQTAT
+2952 QLKTHTVGGSQSAT
-2966 FTSLSAYDT
+2966 FTSLSSYDT

-3004 AERLNSSATA
+3004 AERLDSSATA